1 MLKGNIIYKHR
12 DKVPQDLVYYFEGA
26 DNSLSLQG
34 RITAKSYA
42 GVELMEGEKDTDASS
57 TKRVG
62 FNLTSVKV
70 QTRKITVKK
79 ENKQGEVIDK
89 EVPKPVNNEFFTSLG
104 ATIRYAKK
112 QCCIKNSVDY
122 IGFDTTDE
130 YVPCTKRTYNIPI
143 DIENS
148 MEKQIIGTVS
158 LSVGNIE
165 SMHIET
171 PYWKIDLDTT
181 EEDDLE
187 PLYDADTNV
196 SKGFKFSTEYLGFYL
211 EPIKTVKS
219 SSNSLFG
226 LYGSL
231 EEIVKNNPDKSFDWL
246 LDRAYYIVDDN
257 TLDDVVAKIMAHD
270 GIVSFDTETSG
281 VDINF
286 YSRVGQADQ
295 CVGVVLSVT
304 EGESYYFP
312 MQMKS
317 IPNLCNGDHWYFM
330 EHYMKPILEGKELV
344 AHNMVFDWKVAYI
357 YGINANIV
365 HDTMAIFKLTLG
377 AENPTLSVAL
387 KKLTAMILNR
397 DSLELDNMV
406 EDNSW
411 GESDI
416 KFWDLPYELV
426 RLYAPAD
433 TDNTLALLHY
443 AQKTDLL
450 HRYNAEKVYEIEIAF
465 SYAVAYQEFY
475 GHRINIDKIPQL
487 TQEVED
493 GLSRNYEKMK
503 ELVGYDFNPNSSP
516 QLIRI
521 MYTELGIPEQRK
533 RTNNRLTSDKETLAK
548 LAEIEDIDGNPKY
561 PFVVYLKKYRDYE
574 AIRKSLL
581 KSMNELATE
590 DGYMFTEVQ
599 QYGTTTGRVSVKEPN
614 YQSYNNTVKK
624 YVVPREGYY
633 FTDSDYSS
641 IEYRVLA
648 SMARQEALID
658 AFEDPELDYHSY
670 QASRMFNVPYELVT
684 KKLRKSAKGINFGLP
699 YGMGD
704 ESLGVRI
711 FGEASKENTQKAG
724 ALRKKY
730 FVGQEKIQKFFED
743 AREHSVRDGFT
754 ETYFGRRRYYNRA
767 KFSDNKIRRQGGNQ
781 RIQGTAADLY
791 KLAMG
796 RLFKAIC
803 REGWLGKVLFP
814 AFVHDEVLSEVHKTI
829 NPTKYLKVLRECFE
843 MDIEGFCKLYVGFG
857 YGRNWYEAKSVELP
871 TKLQQEMVA
880 KWGTT
885 GYPDWDGDTDK
896 FCDRIPTMIR
906 DFEIRTAKENIVSE
920 ESQGKTI
927 KPTISTYI
935 YDNIEKDVD
944 LTKKEVLR
952 SYKTE
957 YNLDDETCKCLEKKF
972 EKLTVQEQMTK
983 LVKSYG
989 DINESMKE
997 IINKNLTSNNI
1008 SSFVSEI
1015 PQIKDLK
1022 SDIQKTLDIFCKLHN
1037 VDRGRV
1043 NIKTPEEV
1051 STESMDIGELNE
1063 EDTDDALEKRL
1074 EEMKNSRIEMYG
1086 LYTDVRKGVLTLKV
1100 IPDINIMT
1108 LIKKSLTTEN
1118 KGGYKV
1124 MLKDCTRNILYN
1136 TSYYCSSKDVNY
1148 IQQIYMMQMRKEA
1161 SICN

>member
-1 MLKGNIIYKHR
+1 MLTGSIIYKHFSNPS
-12 DKVPQDLVYYFEGA
+12 KNEVFYFEGA
-26 DNSLSLQG
+26 DNSLSMQG
-34 RITAKSYA
+34 RISAKAYS

-62 FNLTSVKV
+62 FNLSSVKV
-70 QTRKITVKK
+70 QTRKI
-79 ENKQGEVIDK
+79 EVEKTNALGQVIVK
-89 EVPKPVNNEFFTSLG
+89 EVPKPINHWFFTSLG

-122 IGFDTTDE
+122 MGFENTDE
-130 YVPCTKRTYNIPI
+130 YIPCLERTYNIPI
-143 DIENS
+143 DVEGDS
-148 MEKQIIGTVS
+148 QKQIIGTVALTTGDIS
-158 LSVGNIE
+158 SI
-165 SMHIET
+165 HIET
-171 PYWKIDLDTT
+171 PIWKIDLDTD
-181 EEDDLE
+181 EGADLD
-187 PLYDADTNV
+187 PLYEADTSI
-196 SKGFKFSTEYLGFYL
+196 SKGFKFSSDFLGFYI
-211 EPIKTVKS
+211 EPPKVVKS

-226 LYGSL
+226 LYTSL
-231 EEIVKNNPDKSFDWL
+231 DEIVKNNPDKSYDWL
-246 LDRAYYIVDDN
+246 LDRSYYIVDDE
-257 TLDDVVAKIMAHD
+257 TLPSVVKKILEHD

-295 CVGVVLSVT
+295 CVGIVLSIK

-330 EHYMKPILEGKELV
+330 EHYMKPILEGKKLV

-357 YGINANIV
+357 YGINANII

-377 AENPTLSVAL
+377 AEKPDLSVAL

-475 GHRINIDKIPQL
+475 GHRIDTKKIPQL

-493 GLSRNYEKMK
+493 GLNRNYEKMK
-503 ELVGYDFNPNSSP
+503 EIVGYDFNPNSSP

-521 MYTELGIPEQRK
+521 MYSELGIPEQRK
-533 RTNNRLTSDKETLAK
+533 RTNNKLTSDKETLAK
-548 LAEIEDIDGNPKY
+548 LAELEDIDGNPMY
-561 PFVVYLKKYRDYE
+561 PFVLYLKKYRDFE

-590 DGYMFTEVQ
+590 DGYMFTDVQ
-599 QYGTTTGRVSVKEPN
+599 QYGTTTGRVSVKKPN
-614 YQSYNNTVKK
+614 YQSYNDVVKK

-648 SMARQEALID
+648 SMARQIELIMAL
-658 AFEDPELDYHSY
+658 EDPELDYHSY
-670 QASRMFNVPYELVT
+670 QAARMFNVPYELVT

-711 FGEASKENTQKAG
+711 FGEASVENTQKAG

-730 FVGQEKIQKFFED
+730 FIGQEKIQQFFED

-754 ETYFGRRRYYNRA
+754 ETYFGRRRYYNKA

-781 RIQGTAADLY
+781 RIQGSAADLY

-857 YGRNWYEAKSVELP
+857 YGRNWYEAKSVEIP
-871 TKLQQEMVA
+871 TKLQQELVD
-880 KWGTT
+880 KWGIT
-885 GYPDWDGDTDK
+885 GYPNWDGDTIK
-896 FCDRIPTMIR
+896 FCDGMPKMIR

-935 YDNIEKDVD
+935 YDNLEKDIKYIKSSILDSYKGVYSID
-944 LTKKEVLR
+944 SDTLSMLKKE
-952 SYKTE
+952 
-957 YNLDDETCKCLEKKF
+957 F
-972 EKLTVQEQMTK
+972 EKVSVQGVLSKLT
-983 LVKSYG
+983 SAYG
-989 DINESMKE
+989 ELNENMKE
-997 IINKNLTSNNI
+997 VITKTLESNNI
-1008 SSFVSEI
+1008 VKFVDNI
-1015 PQIKDLK
+1015 PAIKSLK
-1022 SDIQKTLDIFCKLHN
+1022 SDIQKTLDVFCDLHE
-1037 VDRGRV
+1037 VDRFKV
-1043 NIKTPEEV
+1043 SIKTPEEV
-1051 STESMDIGELNE
+1051 NVSSMDIPTDSD
-1063 EDTDDALEKRL
+1063 EDAEDALESRL
-1074 EEMKNSRIEMYG
+1074 EEMKNNRIDTYG
-1086 LYTDVRKGVLTLKV
+1086 LYTDVRKSVLTLKIV
-1100 IPDINIMT
+1100 QNVQVMN
-1108 LIKKSLTTEN
+1108 LIKSKLTNIEM
-1118 KGGYKV
+1118 GYKV
-1124 MLKDCTRNILYN
+1124 MLKDCTNDVLYD
-1136 TSYYCSSKDVNY
+1136 TPLYCSSKDINY
-1148 IQQIYMMQMRKEA
+1148 IQQIYLMQMRKEA
-1161 SICN
+1161 SLCS